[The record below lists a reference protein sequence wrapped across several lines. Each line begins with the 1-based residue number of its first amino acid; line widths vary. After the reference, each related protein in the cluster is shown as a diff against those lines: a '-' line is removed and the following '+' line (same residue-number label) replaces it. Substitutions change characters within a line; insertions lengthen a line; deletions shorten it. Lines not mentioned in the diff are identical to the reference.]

1 MYTSFESGSDQ
12 CSLSAHWRT
21 LVFGVLL
28 SAITACSSQS
38 AREAAIA
45 EAEVANMVV
54 EQAASREAAEIER
67 QRAEAEERRLL
78 AEAEERE
85 RRRLA
90 QERQAAEAEARAEAQ
105 RLAREQAERAERER
119 QAAIAAARAQ
129 RQEKLDRIA
138 ALEQQIADIQAG
150 IDSDSQ
156 QALIMQQAIAAA
168 EELLAA
174 LTAEVAKYEL
184 TDESGNTLDPLSKD
198 LIAEL
203 ETRKEELVEQA
214 RGL

>member
-1 MYTSFESGSDQ
+1 MDRSQKSGSG
-12 CSLSAHWRT
+12 LSRQAPGRP

-28 SAITACSSQS
+28 SVLAACSSQS
-38 AREAAIA
+38 AREAAVA
-45 EAEVANMVV
+45 EAEVANMAA
-54 EQAASREAAEIER
+54 EQAAAREAAEIER
-67 QRAEAEERRLL
+67 QQAEAEERRRL

-85 RRRLA
+85 RRLA
-90 QERQAAEAEARAEAQ
+90 QERQAAEVEARAEAQ

-119 QAAIAAARAQ
+119 RAAVAAARAE
-129 RQEKLDRIA
+129 RQEKMDRIA
-138 ALEQQIADIQAG
+138 ALEQQIADIQAEL
-150 IDSDSQ
+150 DSDSE

-184 TDESGNTLDPLSKD
+184 TDESGNTIEPLSKD

-203 ETRKEELVEQA
+203 EARKDELVERA

>member
-1 MYTSFESGSDQ
+1 MDRSQKSGSG
-12 CSLSAHWRT
+12 LSRQAPGRP

-28 SAITACSSQS
+28 SVLAACSSQS
-38 AREAAIA
+38 AREAAVA
-45 EAEVANMVV
+45 EAEVANMAA
-54 EQAASREAAEIER
+54 EQAAAREAAEIER
-67 QRAEAEERRLL
+67 QRAEAEERRRL

-85 RRRLA
+85 RRLA

-119 QAAIAAARAQ
+119 RAAMAAARAE
-129 RQEKLDRIA
+129 RQEKMDRIA
-138 ALEQQIADIQAG
+138 ALEQQIADIQAEL
-150 IDSDSQ
+150 DSDSE

-184 TDESGNTLDPLSKD
+184 TDESGNTIEPLSKD

-203 ETRKEELVEQA
+203 EARKDELVERA

>member
-1 MYTSFESGSDQ
+1 MDGSQKSGSG
-12 CSLSAHWRT
+12 LSRLAHGRP

-28 SAITACSSQS
+28 SVLAACGSQS
-38 AREAAIA
+38 AREAAVA
-45 EAEVANMVV
+45 EAEVANMSA
-54 EQAASREAAEIER
+54 EQAAAREAAEIER
-67 QRAEAEERRLL
+67 QRAEAEERRRL
-78 AEAEERE
+78 AEVEARE

-119 QAAIAAARAQ
+119 RAAIAAARAE
-129 RQEKLDRIA
+129 RQEKMDRIA
-138 ALEQQIADIQAG
+138 ALEQQIADSQAE
-150 IDSDSQ
+150 IDSDSE

-184 TDESGNTLDPLSKD
+184 TDESGNTLEPLSKD

-203 ETRKEELVEQA
+203 EARKDELVGRA

>member
-1 MYTSFESGSDQ
+1 MDGSQKSGTG
-12 CSLSAHWRT
+12 LSRLARGRP

-28 SAITACSSQS
+28 SVLAACGSQS
-38 AREAAIA
+38 AREAAVA
-45 EAEVANMVV
+45 EAEIANMAA
-54 EQAASREAAEIER
+54 EQAAAREAAEIER
-67 QRAEAEERRLL
+67 QRAEAEERRRL

-90 QERQAAEAEARAEAQ
+90 QVREAAEAEARAEAQ

-150 IDSDSQ
+150 IDSDSK

-184 TDESGNTLDPLSKD
+184 TDESGNTLEPLSKD

-203 ETRKEELVEQA
+203 EARKDELVGRA

>member
-1 MYTSFESGSDQ
+1 MYRVQKSGSGLN
-12 CSLSAHWRT
+12 CLTHGRP
-21 LVFGVLL
+21 LVVGVLL
-28 SAITACSSQS
+28 SALIACSSQS

-45 EAEVANMVV
+45 EAEVANMAV
-54 EQAASREAAEIER
+54 EQTASREAAEIER

-119 QAAIAAARAQ
+119 QAAIAAARAA
-129 RQEKLDRIA
+129 RQEKLDRVA
-138 ALEQQIADIQAG
+138 ALEQQIADIQAE
-150 IDSDSQ
+150 IDSDSK

-184 TDESGNTLDPLSKD
+184 TDESGNTLEPLSKD

-203 ETRKEELVEQA
+203 ETRKDELVEQA

>member
-1 MYTSFESGSDQ
+1 MYTSFESGSDL
-12 CSLSAHWRT
+12 CSLVAHWRP

-28 SAITACSSQS
+28 STIVACGSQS

-45 EAEVANMVV
+45 EAKVASIAA
-54 EQAASREAAEIER
+54 EQAAAAEAVEIER
-67 QRAEAEERRLL
+67 EQIEAEERQRL
-78 AEAEERE
+78 AEVEERE

-105 RLAREQAERAERER
+105 RLAREEAERAERGR
-119 QAAIAAARAQ
+119 QTAIAAARAQ
-129 RQEKLDRIA
+129 RREKLDRIV
-138 ALEQQIADIQAG
+138 ALEQQIAEIQAE
-150 IDSDSQ
+150 IDSDSE
-156 QALIMQQAIAAA
+156 QALVMQQAIAAA

-174 LTAEVAKYEL
+174 LTAEIVKYEL
-184 TDESGNTLDPLSKD
+184 TDESGNTLEPLSKD

-203 ETRKEELVEQA
+203 EARKDELVDQA

>member
-1 MYTSFESGSDQ
+1 MDRSQKSGSG
-12 CSLSAHWRT
+12 LSRQAPGRPF
-21 LVFGVLL
+21 VFGVLL
-28 SAITACSSQS
+28 SVLAACSSQS
-38 AREAAIA
+38 AREAAVA
-45 EAEVANMVV
+45 EAEVANMAA
-54 EQAASREAAEIER
+54 EQAAAREAAEIER
-67 QRAEAEERRLL
+67 QQAEAEERRRL

-90 QERQAAEAEARAEAQ
+90 QVREAAEAEARAEAQ

-119 QAAIAAARAQ
+119 RAAVAAARAE
-129 RQEKLDRIA
+129 RQEKMDRIA
-138 ALEQQIADIQAG
+138 ALEQQIADIQAEL
-150 IDSDSQ
+150 DSDSE

-184 TDESGNTLDPLSKD
+184 TDESGNTIDPLSKD

-203 ETRKEELVEQA
+203 EARKDELVERA

>member
-1 MYTSFESGSDQ
+1 MYTSCESGSGL
-12 CSLSAHWRT
+12 CCLPAHWRP
-21 LVFGVLL
+21 LVFGLLL

-38 AREAAIA
+38 TREAAIA
-45 EAEVANMVV
+45 EAKVASMAA
-54 EQAASREAAEIER
+54 EQAAAREAVEIER
-67 QRAEAEERRLL
+67 ERIEAEERQRL

-105 RLAREQAERAERER
+105 RLAREEAERAERGR
-119 QAAIAAARAQ
+119 QTAIAAARAQ

-138 ALEQQIADIQAG
+138 ALEQQIAEIQAE
-150 IDSDSQ
+150 IESDSE
-156 QALIMQQAIAAA
+156 QALVMQQAIAAA

-174 LTAEVAKYEL
+174 LTSEIAKYEL
-184 TDESGNTLDPLSKD
+184 TDESGNTLEPLSKD

-203 ETRKEELVEQA
+203 EARKDKLVDQA

>member
-1 MYTSFESGSDQ
+1 MYRVQKSGSG
-12 CSLSAHWRT
+12 LSRLT
-21 LVFGVLL
+21 YGRLLVVGVLL
-28 SAITACSSQS
+28 SALTACSSQS

-45 EAEVANMVV
+45 EAEVANKAV

-67 QRAEAEERRLL
+67 QRAEAEERRRL

-90 QERQAAEAEARAEAQ
+90 QERQAAESEARAEAQ

-119 QAAIAAARAQ
+119 RAAIAAARAE

-138 ALEQQIADIQAG
+138 ALEQQIADIQAE
-150 IDSDSQ
+150 IDSDSK

-184 TDESGNTLDPLSKD
+184 TDESGNTLEPLSKD

-203 ETRKEELVEQA
+203 ETQKNELVEQA

>member
-1 MYTSFESGSDQ
+1 MYRNQKSGSG
-12 CSLSAHWRT
+12 LSR
-21 LVFGVLL
+21 LVHGRPIAFGVLL
-28 SAITACSSQS
+28 LALTACNSQS

-45 EAEVANMVV
+45 EAEVANMAA
-54 EQAASREAAEIER
+54 EQAAARMAAEIEK
-67 QRAEAEERRLL
+67 QRAEAEERRRM

-85 RRRLA
+85 RRRVA

-105 RLAREQAERAERER
+105 RLARERTERAERER
-119 QAAIAAARAQ
+119 QAAIAAARAE

-138 ALEQQIADIQAG
+138 AIEQQIAEIQAE
-150 IDSDSQ
+150 IDSDSE
-156 QALIMQQAIAAA
+156 QALVVQQAIAAA
-168 EELLAA
+168 EELLSA

-184 TDESGNTLDPLSKD
+184 TDESGNTLEPLSKD

-203 ETRKEELVEQA
+203 EARKDELVDEA

>member
-1 MYTSFESGSDQ
+1 MYISCESGSDL
-12 CSLSAHWRT
+12 CCLPAHWRP
-21 LVFGVLL
+21 LVFGLLL

-38 AREAAIA
+38 TREAAIA
-45 EAEVANMVV
+45 EAKVASMAA
-54 EQAASREAAEIER
+54 EQAAAREVVEIER
-67 QRAEAEERRLL
+67 ERIEAEERQRL

-90 QERQAAEAEARAEAQ
+90 QERQAAEANARAEAQ
-105 RLAREQAERAERER
+105 RLAREEAERVERGR
-119 QAAIAAARAQ
+119 QIAIAAARAQ

-150 IDSDSQ
+150 IDSDSK

-184 TDESGNTLDPLSKD
+184 TDESGNTLEPLSKD

>member
-1 MYTSFESGSDQ
+1 MDRSQKSGSG
-12 CSLSAHWRT
+12 LSRQAPGRP

-28 SAITACSSQS
+28 SVLAACSSQS
-38 AREAAIA
+38 AREAAVA
-45 EAEVANMVV
+45 EAEVANMAA
-54 EQAASREAAEIER
+54 EQAAAREAAEIER
-67 QRAEAEERRLL
+67 QRAEAEERRRL

-85 RRRLA
+85 RRLA
-90 QERQAAEAEARAEAQ
+90 QERQAAEVEARAEAQ

-119 QAAIAAARAQ
+119 RAAMAAARAE
-129 RQEKLDRIA
+129 RQEKMDRIA
-138 ALEQQIADIQAG
+138 ALEQQIADIQAEL
-150 IDSDSQ
+150 DSDSE

-184 TDESGNTLDPLSKD
+184 TDESGNTIEPLSKD

-203 ETRKEELVEQA
+203 EARKDELVERA

>member
-1 MYTSFESGSDQ
+1 MGRSQKGGSG
-12 CSLSAHWRT
+12 LSRLAYGRP

-28 SAITACSSQS
+28 SVLAACGSQS
-38 AREAAIA
+38 AREAAVA
-45 EAEVANMVV
+45 EAEVANMAA
-54 EQAASREAAEIER
+54 EQAAAREAAEIER
-67 QRAEAEERRLL
+67 QRAEAEERRRL

-90 QERQAAEAEARAEAQ
+90 QERQAAEARAEAQ

-119 QAAIAAARAQ
+119 RAAMAAARAEQ
-129 RQEKLDRIA
+129 QEKMARIA
-138 ALEQQIADIQAG
+138 VLEQQIADIQAE
-150 IDSDSQ
+150 IDYDSE

-174 LTAEVAKYEL
+174 LTADVAKYEL
-184 TDESGNTLDPLSKD
+184 TDESGNTLEPLSKD

-203 ETRKEELVEQA
+203 EARKDDLLERA

>member
-1 MYTSFESGSDQ
+1 MDRSQKSGSG
-12 CSLSAHWRT
+12 LSRLSPGCP

-28 SAITACSSQS
+28 SVLAACSSQS
-38 AREAAIA
+38 AREAAVA
-45 EAEVANMVV
+45 EAEVANMAA
-54 EQAASREAAEIER
+54 EQAAAREAAEIER
-67 QRAEAEERRLL
+67 QRAEAEERRRL

-85 RRRLA
+85 RRLA

-119 QAAIAAARAQ
+119 RAAMAAARAE
-129 RQEKLDRIA
+129 RQEKMDRIA
-138 ALEQQIADIQAG
+138 ALEQQIADIQAE
-150 IDSDSQ
+150 IDSDSE

-174 LTAEVAKYEL
+174 LTADVAKYEL
-184 TDESGNTLDPLSKD
+184 TDESGNTLEPLSKD

-203 ETRKEELVEQA
+203 EARKDELVERA

>member
-1 MYTSFESGSDQ
+1 MHTSFESGSGL
-12 CSLSAHWRT
+12 CSLPAHWRP

-28 SAITACSSQS
+28 SAIAACSSQS

-45 EAEVANMVV
+45 EAKVASMAE
-54 EQAASREAAEIER
+54 EQAAAREAVEIER
-67 QRAEAEERRLL
+67 ERIEAKERQRL

-85 RRRLA
+85 RRRLVR
-90 QERQAAEAEARAEAQ
+90 ERQAAEADARAEAQ
-105 RLAREQAERAERER
+105 RLAREEAERAERGR
-119 QAAIAAARAQ
+119 QTAIAAARAQ

-138 ALEQQIADIQAG
+138 ALEQQIAEIQAE
-150 IDSDSQ
+150 IESDSE
-156 QALIMQQAIAAA
+156 QALVMQQAIVAA

-174 LTAEVAKYEL
+174 LTAEIAKYEL
-184 TDESGNTLDPLSKD
+184 TDESGNTLEPLSKD

-203 ETRKEELVEQA
+203 EARKDKLVDQA

>member
-1 MYTSFESGSDQ
+1 MYRNEKSGSG
-12 CSLSAHWRT
+12 LSRLAYGRPIA
-21 LVFGVLL
+21 FGVLL
-28 SAITACSSQS
+28 SALIACGSQS

-45 EAEVANMVV
+45 EAEVANMAA
-54 EQAASREAAEIER
+54 EQAAAREAAEIER
-67 QRAEAEERRLL
+67 QRAEAEERRRL

-85 RRRLA
+85 RRRLEQA
-90 QERQAAEAEARAEAQ
+90 RQAAEAEARAEAQ
-105 RLAREQAERAERER
+105 RLVREQAERAERER
-119 QAAIAAARAQ
+119 RAAMAAARAE
-129 RQEKLDRIA
+129 RQEKMDRIA
-138 ALEQQIADIQAG
+138 ALEQQIADIQSE
-150 IDSDSQ
+150 IDSDSE

-184 TDESGNTLDPLSKD
+184 TDESGNTIEPLSKD

-203 ETRKEELVEQA
+203 EARKDEFIERA

>member
-45 EAEVANMVV
+45 EAEVASMGA
-54 EQAASREAAEIER
+54 EQAAAREAVEIER
-67 QRAEAEERRLL
+67 KRVEAEERQRL

-105 RLAREQAERAERER
+105 RLAREEAERG
-119 QAAIAAARAQ
+119 ARTRPQLRRPVPSDKKNWIGLQ
-129 RQEKLDRIA
+129 RSSNKLRKSKPR
-138 ALEQQIADIQAG
+138 L
-150 IDSDSQ
+150 
-156 QALIMQQAIAAA
+156 
-168 EELLAA
+168 
-174 LTAEVAKYEL
+174 
-184 TDESGNTLDPLSKD
+184 NRTLSRRWSCSK
-198 LIAEL
+198 
-203 ETRKEELVEQA
+203 R
-214 RGL
+214 

>member
-1 MYTSFESGSDQ
+1 MYTSFESGSDL
-12 CSLSAHWRT
+12 CSLPARWRP

-28 SAITACSSQS
+28 SAIAACSSQS

-45 EAEVANMVV
+45 EAKVAGMAA
-54 EQAASREAAEIER
+54 EQAAAREAVEIEKER
-67 QRAEAEERRLL
+67 IEAEERQRL

-90 QERQAAEAEARAEAQ
+90 QERQAAEANARAEAQ
-105 RLAREQAERAERER
+105 RLAREEAERVERGR
-119 QAAIAAARAQ
+119 QIAIAAARAQ

-138 ALEQQIADIQAG
+138 ALEQQIAEIQAE
-150 IDSDSQ
+150 IDSDYE
-156 QALIMQQAIAAA
+156 QALVMQQAVAAA
-168 EELLAA
+168 EELLTA
-174 LTAEVAKYEL
+174 LTAEIAKYEL
-184 TDESGNTLDPLSKD
+184 TDESGNTLEPLSKD

-203 ETRKEELVEQA
+203 EARKDKLVDQA

>member
-1 MYTSFESGSDQ
+1 MYRVQKSGSG
-12 CSLSAHWRT
+12 LSCLTHGRP
-21 LVFGVLL
+21 LVVGVLL
-28 SAITACSSQS
+28 SALIACSSQS

-45 EAEVANMVV
+45 EAEVANMAV
-54 EQAASREAAEIER
+54 EQTASREAAEIER

-119 QAAIAAARAQ
+119 QAAIAAARAA
-129 RQEKLDRIA
+129 RQEKLDRVA
-138 ALEQQIADIQAG
+138 ALEQQIADIQAE
-150 IDSDSQ
+150 IDSDSK

-184 TDESGNTLDPLSKD
+184 TDESGNTLEPLSKD

-203 ETRKEELVEQA
+203 ETRKDELVEQA

>member
-1 MYTSFESGSDQ
+1 MYRVQKSGSG
-12 CSLSAHWRT
+12 LSRPAHGR
-21 LVFGVLL
+21 LIVVGVLL
-28 SAITACSSQS
+28 SALTACSSQS
-38 AREAAIA
+38 SREAAIA
-45 EAEVANMVV
+45 EAEVANMAV
-54 EQAASREAAEIER
+54 EQAAAREAAEIER
-67 QRAEAEERRLL
+67 QRAEAEERRRL
-78 AEAEERE
+78 AEAEERA

-150 IDSDSQ
+150 IDSDSK

-184 TDESGNTLDPLSKD
+184 TDESGYTLEPLSKD

>member
-1 MYTSFESGSDQ
+1 MDRSQKSGSG
-12 CSLSAHWRT
+12 LSRLSPGRP

-28 SAITACSSQS
+28 SVLAACSSQS
-38 AREAAIA
+38 AREAAVA
-45 EAEVANMVV
+45 EAEVANMAA
-54 EQAASREAAEIER
+54 EQAAAREAAEIER
-67 QRAEAEERRLL
+67 QRAEAEERRRL

-85 RRRLA
+85 RRLA

-119 QAAIAAARAQ
+119 RAAMAAARAE
-129 RQEKLDRIA
+129 RQEKMDRIA
-138 ALEQQIADIQAG
+138 ALEQQIADIQAEL
-150 IDSDSQ
+150 DSDSE

-184 TDESGNTLDPLSKD
+184 TDESGNTIEPLSKD

-203 ETRKEELVEQA
+203 EARKDELVERA

>member
-1 MYTSFESGSDQ
+1 MYRNQKSGSG
-12 CSLSAHWRT
+12 LSRLSYGRPIA
-21 LVFGVLL
+21 FGVLL
-28 SAITACSSQS
+28 LALTACGSQS

-45 EAEVANMVV
+45 EAEVANIAA
-54 EQAASREAAEIER
+54 EQAAARDAAEIER
-67 QRAEAEERRLL
+67 QRAEAEERRRM
-78 AEAEERE
+78 AEVEERE
-85 RRRLA
+85 RRRVA

-105 RLAREQAERAERER
+105 RLAREQTERAERER
-119 QAAIAAARAQ
+119 QAAIAAARAE

-138 ALEQQIADIQAG
+138 SIEQQIAEIQAE
-150 IDSDSQ
+150 IDSDSE
-156 QALIMQQAIAAA
+156 QALVMQQAIAAA

-184 TDESGNTLDPLSKD
+184 TDESGNTLEPLSKD

-203 ETRKEELVEQA
+203 EARKDELVDQA

>member
-1 MYTSFESGSDQ
+1 MCTSFKSGSDLG
-12 CSLSAHWRT
+12 SLLAHWRP
-21 LVFGVLL
+21 LVYGVLL
-28 SAITACSSQS
+28 SAITACGSQS

-45 EAEVANMVV
+45 EAKVASMAA
-54 EQAASREAAEIER
+54 EQAAAREAAEIER
-67 QRAEAEERRLL
+67 ERIEAEERQRL

-90 QERQAAEAEARAEAQ
+90 QERQTAEAEARAEAR
-105 RLAREQAERAERER
+105 RLAREEAERAERGR

-138 ALEQQIADIQAG
+138 ALEQQIVEIQAE
-150 IDSDSQ
+150 IYSDSE
-156 QALIMQQAIAAA
+156 QALVMQQAIAAA

-174 LTAEVAKYEL
+174 LTAEIAKYEL
-184 TDESGNTLDPLSKD
+184 TDESGNTLEPLSKD

-203 ETRKEELVEQA
+203 EARKEEPVDQT

>member
-1 MYTSFESGSDQ
+1 M
-12 CSLSAHWRT
+12 
-21 LVFGVLL
+21 
-28 SAITACSSQS
+28 SAITACSSPS

-90 QERQAAEAEARAEAQ
+90 QERQAAEARAEAQ

-150 IDSDSQ
+150 IDSDSK

-184 TDESGNTLDPLSKD
+184 TDESGNTLEPLSKD

>member
-1 MYTSFESGSDQ
+1 MDGSQKSGSG
-12 CSLSAHWRT
+12 LSRLAHGRP

-28 SAITACSSQS
+28 SVLAACGSQS
-38 AREAAIA
+38 AREAAVA
-45 EAEVANMVV
+45 EAEVANMAA
-54 EQAASREAAEIER
+54 EQAAAREAAEIER
-67 QRAEAEERRLL
+67 QRAEAEERRRL
-78 AEAEERE
+78 AEVEERE

-90 QERQAAEAEARAEAQ
+90 QVREAAEAEARAEAQ

-119 QAAIAAARAQ
+119 RAAVAAARAE
-129 RQEKLDRIA
+129 RQEKMDRIA
-138 ALEQQIADIQAG
+138 ALEQQIADSQAE
-150 IDSDSQ
+150 IDSDSE

-184 TDESGNTLDPLSKD
+184 TDESGNTLEPLSKD

-203 ETRKEELVEQA
+203 EARKDELVGRA

>member
-1 MYTSFESGSDQ
+1 MDRSQKSGSG
-12 CSLSAHWRT
+12 LSRQAPGRP

-28 SAITACSSQS
+28 SVLAACSSQS
-38 AREAAIA
+38 AREAAVA
-45 EAEVANMVV
+45 EAEVANMAA
-54 EQAASREAAEIER
+54 EQAAAREAAEIER
-67 QRAEAEERRLL
+67 QQAEAEERRRL

-90 QERQAAEAEARAEAQ
+90 QERQAAEVEARAEAQ

-119 QAAIAAARAQ
+119 RAAVAAARAE
-129 RQEKLDRIA
+129 RQEKMDRIA
-138 ALEQQIADIQAG
+138 ALEQQIADIQAEL
-150 IDSDSQ
+150 DSDSE

-184 TDESGNTLDPLSKD
+184 TDESGNTIEPLSKD
-198 LIAEL
+198 LIVEL
-203 ETRKEELVEQA
+203 EARKDELVERA